1 MLVYYLQSADRRMS
15 RIDLRDVSLLL
26 IQLKYSR
33 AKLDWLS
40 RSGATLSEVQIK
52 QDYEYS
58 LGQAD
63 DDELSNVSKQPT
75 L

>member
-1 MLVYYLQSADRRMS
+1 
-15 RIDLRDVSLLL
+15 LRDVSLLL

>member
-1 MLVYYLQSADRRMS
+1 MLVYYLQSADRCMS

-26 IQLKYSR
+26 IQLKYSC

-52 QDYEYS
+52 QDYE
-58 LGQAD
+58 
-63 DDELSNVSKQPT
+63 
-75 L
+75 

>member
-1 MLVYYLQSADRRMS
+1 MS